1 MPEAPAGTRTFTQG
15 LGREETLVPI
25 TWEDWL
31 AMPPPH
37 DDGAYTV
44 TEVVE
49 RYERN
54 GYEWDMHGSLYVPA
68 KERNDRPAFVVFHG
82 GGANEKVMD
91 VTPDGRP
98 GLSRRLAAQG
108 FRVLALS
115 YPGLWPPG
123 GEWTSPSPSGCP
135 STSWMPKRTKRSFR
149 TAF

>member
-37 DDGAYTV
+37 DDGAYAV

-68 KERNDRPAFVVFHG
+68 KERDDRAG
-82 GGANEKVMD
+82 SE
-91 VTPDGRP
+91 
-98 GLSRRLAAQG
+98 
-108 FRVLALS
+108 
-115 YPGLWPPG
+115 
-123 GEWTSPSPSGCP
+123 
-135 STSWMPKRTKRSFR
+135 
-149 TAF
+149 